1 MTSLPPEPPVPA
13 PPAPPQ
19 PPSKEQEEALRK
31 LPPAHRKQVELQR
44 KLMSELTFPPYI
56 PRKCMPNVK
65 TLDLLMAQMKAGDG
79 GGAGD
84 DGNGN
89 VGHSGGNGDTP
100 MALFTKDEW
109 ERIKHPQPGSN
120 GLSNTSPWE
129 HVHHIDRSC
138 RQFKLKHL
146 HAKVKALNAKKR
158 LIEAG
163 GRSSADA
170 STYEEEKARSIIMDM
185 NYKFCQNQVSCPE
198 RMNRLA
204 TCWSAFGPVV
214 FKKFT
219 EAGQEGLICK
229 SEREAVERCSGGL
242 VQRLMRSATDDE

>member
-1 MTSLPPEPPVPA
+1 MTSLPPPPVPSPLEA
-13 PPAPPQ
+13 
-19 PPSKEQEEALRK
+19 QEEALRK

-44 KLMSELTFPPYI
+44 KLMSELIFPPYI

-65 TLDLLMAQMKAGDG
+65 TLDLLMTQMKAGDG
-79 GGAGD
+79 DGGGD
-84 DGNGN
+84 GGNGN
-89 VGHSGGNGDTP
+89 SGDNGDTP
-100 MALFTKDEW
+100 IALFTKDEW

-163 GRSSADA
+163 GQSSADA
-170 STYEEEKARSIIMDM
+170 SAYEEEKARAIIMDM

-214 FKKFT
+214 IKKFT

-242 VQRLMRSATDDE
+242 VQRLMRSATDDI

>member
-1 MTSLPPEPPVPA
+1 MNNNLPSVPP
-13 PPAPPQ
+13 PPRPPQ
-19 PPSKEQEEALRK
+19 PPSKEQQEEAIRK

-44 KLMSELTFPPYI
+44 KLMSELIFPPYI
-56 PRKCMPNVK
+56 PRKCMPNTK
-65 TLDLLMAQMKAGDG
+65 PLDLLITQMKAGVGD

-84 DGNGN
+84 GNSNDN
-89 VGHSGGNGDTP
+89 VDTP
-100 MALFTKDEW
+100 ISLFTKEEW
-109 ERIKHPQPGSN
+109 DRIKHPQPGTN

-158 LIEAG
+158 LIESG
-163 GRSSADA
+163 GQSTADA
-170 STYEEEKARSIIMDM
+170 STYEEEKARSVIMDM
-185 NYKFCQNQVSCPE
+185 NHKFCQNQVSCPE

-204 TCWSAFGPVV
+204 TCWSAFGPVAI
-214 FKKFT
+214 KKFT

-229 SEREAVERCSGGL
+229 RERESVERCSGNL
-242 VQRLMRSATDDE
+242 VQRLMRSATDDDSF

>member
-1 MTSLPPEPPVPA
+1 MMTRRFSLT
-13 PPAPPQ
+13 
-19 PPSKEQEEALRK
+19 SKRA
-31 LPPAHRKQVELQR
+31 ACAATINHRKIRTFQAHNSNSLHPNSTLKAMPSTA
-44 KLMSELTFPPYI
+44 KLAAVAALT
-56 PRKCMPNVK
+56 
-65 TLDLLMAQMKAGDG
+65 
-79 GGAGD
+79 
-84 DGNGN
+84 
-89 VGHSGGNGDTP
+89 
-100 MALFTKDEW
+100 ALFTKDEW

-163 GRSSADA
+163 GESSADA
-170 STYEEEKARSIIMDM
+170 SAYEEEKARAIIMDM

-214 FKKFT
+214 IKKFT

-242 VQRLMRSATDDE
+242 VQRLMRSATDDI

>member
-1 MTSLPPEPPVPA
+1 
-13 PPAPPQ
+13 
-19 PPSKEQEEALRK
+19 
-31 LPPAHRKQVELQR
+31 
-44 KLMSELTFPPYI
+44 
-56 PRKCMPNVK
+56 MPNVK
-65 TLDLLMAQMKAGDG
+65 TLDLLMSQMKAEN
-79 GGAGD
+79 GD
-84 DGNGN
+84 DGNGDDGSTA
-89 VGHSGGNGDTP
+89 VS
-100 MALFTKDEW
+100 LFTKDEW
-109 ERIKHPQPGSN
+109 ERIEHPQPGSN
-120 GLSNTSPWE
+120 GLSIVSPWE
-129 HVHHIDRSC
+129 HVHHVDRSC

-163 GRSSADA
+163 GQSKADA
-170 STYEEEKARSIIMDM
+170 ITYEEEKARSIIMDM

-214 FKKFT
+214 IQKIT

>member
-1 MTSLPPEPPVPA
+1 MTSLPPPPVPSPLEA
-13 PPAPPQ
+13 
-19 PPSKEQEEALRK
+19 QEEALRK
-31 LPPAHRKQVELQR
+31 LPPAQVELQR
-44 KLMSELTFPPYI
+44 KLMSELIFPPYI

-65 TLDLLMAQMKAGDG
+65 TLDLLMTQMKAGDG
-79 GGAGD
+79 DGGGD
-84 DGNGN
+84 GGNGN
-89 VGHSGGNGDTP
+89 SGDNGDTP
-100 MALFTKDEW
+100 IALFTKDEW

-163 GRSSADA
+163 GESSADA
-170 STYEEEKARSIIMDM
+170 SAYEEEKARAIIMDM

-214 FKKFT
+214 IKKFT

-242 VQRLMRSATDDE
+242 VQRLMRSATDDIQVCR